1 MPTTCNKYIIC
12 FRKLCNLAAEYGI
25 NHNATSLRVW
35 KEREVREEEKR
46 AEVYLTDEE
55 LDAIYN
61 YPLEGNEE
69 HARDLFVLG
78 CLSCQRFSDYSSLT
92 RANFVTTVLGTPI
105 IKLRQQKTGNIVEI
119 PILDDRINEICQK
132 YDFSFPKLDERHTND
147 FLLTAMKKIAS
158 VCPSLME
165 KHNTVLTMTE
175 LRKEQNFI
183 KLRKLKNSGC
193 KLKKEDYRV
202 LRNLIEYAEE
212 HNGQPLYE
220 RDSFGQAVKFKYE
233 LVTTHTA
240 RRSGVTNMY
249 KTGLFDKREM
259 MSISGHLTEAIFE
272 NYIKVSKS
280 EQADRI
286 AAKYLRAK
294 MEKQNERA
302 NA

>member
-1 MPTTCNKYIIC
+1 
-12 FRKLCNLAAEYGI
+12 
-25 NHNATSLRVW
+25 
-35 KEREVREEEKR
+35 
-46 AEVYLTDEE
+46 
-55 LDAIYN
+55 
-61 YPLEGNEE
+61 
-69 HARDLFVLG
+69 
-78 CLSCQRFSDYSSLT
+78 LT

>member
-1 MPTTCNKYIIC
+1 
-12 FRKLCNLAAEYGI
+12 
-25 NHNATSLRVW
+25 
-35 KEREVREEEKR
+35 
-46 AEVYLTDEE
+46 
-55 LDAIYN
+55 
-61 YPLEGNEE
+61 
-69 HARDLFVLG
+69 
-78 CLSCQRFSDYSSLT
+78 
-92 RANFVTTVLGTPI
+92 
-105 IKLRQQKTGNIVEI
+105 
-119 PILDDRINEICQK
+119 
-132 YDFSFPKLDERHTND
+132 
-147 FLLTAMKKIAS
+147 
-158 VCPSLME
+158 
-165 KHNTVLTMTE
+165 MTE

-220 RDSFGQAVKFKYE
+220 RDSFGQAVKSKYE

-240 RRSGVTNMY
+240 RRSGVSKMY